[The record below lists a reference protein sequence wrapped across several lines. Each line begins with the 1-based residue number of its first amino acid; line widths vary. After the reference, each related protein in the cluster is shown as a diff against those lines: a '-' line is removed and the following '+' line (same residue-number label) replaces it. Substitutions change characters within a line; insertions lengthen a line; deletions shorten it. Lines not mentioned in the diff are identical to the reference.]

1 LVQYRINQVKIEK
14 HDKNKVAA
22 QVTLLDRDDET
33 LPISL
38 YDNRV
43 LYMMQ
48 QMGYD
53 TSTGP
58 SLCDGRGQLAPFEK
72 MMSQAHL
79 DALHEGQALKET
91 KYGLGYEVH
100 MTSIEPVDATTT
112 SPEWKMETSQLLMSW
127 TKLISR
133 PSSNRY

>member
-1 LVQYRINQVKIEK
+1 V
-14 HDKNKVAA
+14 VAR
-22 QVTLLDRDDET
+22 VTLLDRDDET

-72 MMSQAHL
+72 MMSQ
-79 DALHEGQALKET
+79 
-91 KYGLGYEVH
+91 V
-100 MTSIEPVDATTT
+100 
-112 SPEWKMETSQLLMSW
+112 
-127 TKLISR
+127 
-133 PSSNRY
+133 